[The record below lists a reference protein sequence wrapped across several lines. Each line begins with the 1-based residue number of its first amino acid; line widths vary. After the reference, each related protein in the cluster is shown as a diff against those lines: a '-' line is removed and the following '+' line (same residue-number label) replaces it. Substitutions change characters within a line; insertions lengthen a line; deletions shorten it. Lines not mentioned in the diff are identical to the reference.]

1 MVIISFKSKSTYSVY
16 NTFVLFSIFHIYIGV
31 TESENALSF
40 AELALVFN
48 KIFSL
53 GPIFHGI
60 LVPRI
65 KSFAEI
71 GPKLKSWSY
80 SGPIFQGTKIFVPV
94 QTAQ

>member
-1 MVIISFKSKSTYSVY
+1 MCIYDPNIGEILKTKINFFQKARNFRSF
-16 NTFVLFSIFHIYIGV
+16 IGYIGV

-60 LVPRI
+60 LVPR
-65 KSFAEI
+65 
-71 GPKLKSWSY
+71 
-80 SGPIFQGTKIFVPV
+80 TKIF
-94 QTAQ
+94 AENWS